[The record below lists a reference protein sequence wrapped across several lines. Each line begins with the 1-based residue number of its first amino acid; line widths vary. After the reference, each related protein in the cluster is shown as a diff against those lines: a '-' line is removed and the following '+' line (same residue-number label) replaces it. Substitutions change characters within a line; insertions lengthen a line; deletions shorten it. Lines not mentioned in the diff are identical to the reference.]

1 MLSSTQKINDKKKTQ
16 ESKKQAFFNSI
27 VQSANA
33 TSQQPASD
41 EATQPSAEN
50 KFGIRENDVVLAAI
64 PVSHKQWLQLTDVCI
79 ATGAE
84 LILPAAD
91 ADAET
96 LAETIVSRN
105 VTVVASTTKN
115 WRVIY
120 DNVNLNPGSITHL
133 RAILLDNS
141 QKPRFRN
148 LLILSA
154 LSKGKIEDVFAAYQ
168 KAPWLKKQLQG

>member
-1 MLSSTQKINDKKKTQ
+1 MLSSTQKLTGKKKAQ
-16 ESKKQAFFNSI
+16 ESKKQALFNSI
-27 VQSANA
+27 GQTANA
-33 TSQQPASD
+33 TSQQAAGD
-41 EATQPSAEN
+41 ETNHPSAEN

-91 ADAET
+91 ADTQT
-96 LAETIVSRN
+96 LAEMIVNRN
-105 VTVVASTTKN
+105 VTVVACSTTD

-120 DNVNLNPGSITHL
+120 DNVNLNPGTITHL

-141 QKPRFRN
+141 EKLRFRN
-148 LLILSA
+148 CLMLNA
-154 LSKGKIEDVFAAYQ
+154 LSKEKIEDVFAAYQ
-168 KAPWLKKQLQG
+168 KAPWLKKRLQG